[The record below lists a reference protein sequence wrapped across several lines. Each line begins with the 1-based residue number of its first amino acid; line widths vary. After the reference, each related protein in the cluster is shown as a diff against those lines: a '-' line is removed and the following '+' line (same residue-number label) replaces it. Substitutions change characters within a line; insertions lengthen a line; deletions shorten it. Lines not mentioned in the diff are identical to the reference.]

1 MTTPIADRVR
11 EMRAEREARGEAE
24 NPFTREQDELA
35 RLDKPDGLVRI
46 GSPLP
51 DATLLDVHGATTTLH
66 TELAGGPTVIVLYR
80 GAWCPYCNLTLNTY
94 QRELLPELSTAGVQ
108 LIAISPQQP
117 DGSLSM
123 KEKHALEFNVLSDPR
138 NQMARA
144 LGVLTRPSREVVEA
158 QLQYGIDL
166 TQVNAD
172 STTELPMPTVA
183 VVDQAG
189 ALVWLDIHVDYTSRS
204 EPAAIIEAVGRAL

>member
-11 EMRAEREARGEAE
+11 EMRAESEARGEAE
-24 NPFTREQDELA
+24 NPFTREQAELA
-35 RLDKPDGLVRI
+35 RLDKPDGLRI

-66 TELAGGPTVIVLYR
+66 AELAGGPAVIVLYR

-94 QRELLPELSTAGVQ
+94 QRELLPALTTAGVQ

-117 DGSLSM
+117 DRSLSM
-123 KEKHALEFNVLSDPR
+123 KEKHALEFNVLSDPG
-138 NQMARA
+138 NQLARA
-144 LGVLTRPSREVVEA
+144 LGGLTRPSRGVVEA

-204 EPAAIIEAVGRAL
+204 EPAAIIEAVARAL

>member
-1 MTTPIADRVR
+1 
-11 EMRAEREARGEAE
+11 
-24 NPFTREQDELA
+24 
-35 RLDKPDGLVRI
+35 
-46 GSPLP
+46 
-51 DATLLDVHGATTTLH
+51 
-66 TELAGGPTVIVLYR
+66 
-80 GAWCPYCNLTLNTY
+80 
-94 QRELLPELSTAGVQ
+94 
-108 LIAISPQQP
+108 
-117 DGSLSM
+117 
-123 KEKHALEFNVLSDPR
+123 
-138 NQMARA
+138 MARA

-158 QLQYGIDL
+158 QLQYGIHL